1 MAISPRKLAANQKNA
16 QWSTGPRTP
25 EGKARVRHNAL
36 KHGLLAKE
44 VIVPVGDE
52 QEKRA
57 EFDLFLDDL
66 WQHYAPVGPIEAMLV
81 DRIAVAYWRLRRA
94 TRAEV
99 GELRLE
105 FDKAAG
111 SGAVVLFSGIVERL
125 QKQFEEADPNFDL
138 ATWLRTDDNAATLGW
153 DVKSALA
160 ARGESGRKII
170 ATGERE
176 RTLRPMAMGKRKSEQ
191 APLWIPTTEL
201 PVSPGHPFYV
211 RLNTILDAAGFD
223 RFVEEQCRAFYAPV
237 MGRPSLAPG
246 RYFRLLLIGYF
257 EGLDSERGI
266 AWRAADSLAVRTFL
280 GLGLEDG
287 APDHSTISRTR
298 RLIDVETHRAVFTWV
313 QERLVEAG
321 LLKGQT
327 IAIDATTLEANAAM
341 RSIVRRDT
349 GESYQRFLTRLAAAS
364 GIKTPT
370 RAALARLDRRRKK
383 RTSNAEWV
391 NPSDPD
397 AKVAKMKDGRT
408 HLAHKAEH
416 AVDLETG
423 ALVAVTLH
431 GADVG
436 DTTSLLATALAAGEQ
451 LEAAQATVPR
461 DLVGDKGYHSN
472 ETLLALAAIGVRA
485 YLAEPDRGR
494 RCWMKAPEAQGPV
507 YGNRRRVSGRRGKRL
522 MRRRGEYVERT
533 FAHLYDT
540 GGLRR
545 TYLRGHQNILKRLIV
560 HAGAFNLGLLMR
572 HAIGRGTP
580 RGLQGGGR
588 PCFVLWLTVYTQLAQ
603 LGTTL
608 ASCAGGPRSLSR
620 DGTSFFAHAITC

>member
-1 MAISPRKLAANQKNA
+1 
-16 QWSTGPRTP
+16 
-25 EGKARVRHNAL
+25 
-36 KHGLLAKE
+36 
-44 VIVPVGDE
+44 
-52 QEKRA
+52 
-57 EFDLFLDDL
+57 
-66 WQHYAPVGPIEAMLV
+66 
-81 DRIAVAYWRLRRA
+81 
-94 TRAEV
+94 
-99 GELRLE
+99 
-105 FDKAAG
+105 
-111 SGAVVLFSGIVERL
+111 
-125 QKQFEEADPNFDL
+125 
-138 ATWLRTDDNAATLGW
+138 
-153 DVKSALA
+153 
-160 ARGESGRKII
+160 
-170 ATGERE
+170 
-176 RTLRPMAMGKRKSEQ
+176 MAMGKRKSEQ

-211 RLNTILDAAGFD
+211 RLNGILDAAGFD
-223 RFVEEQCRAFYAPV
+223 RFVEEQCRPFYAPV

-246 RYFRLLLIGYF
+246 RYFRLLLVGYF
-257 EGLDSERGI
+257 EGLDAERGI
-266 AWRAADSLAVRTFL
+266 AWRAADSLAVRNFL

-313 QERLVEAG
+313 QERLVEVG
-321 LLKGQT
+321 LLKGKT

-349 GESYQRFLTRLAAAS
+349 GESYQQFLTRLATAS

-370 RAALARLDRRRKK
+370 REALARLDRRRKK

-397 AKVAKMKDGRT
+397 AKVTKMKDGRT

-436 DTTSLLATALAAGEQ
+436 DTTSLLATALAAAEQ
-451 LEAAQATVPR
+451 LEATQATAPR
-461 DLVGDKGYHSN
+461 DLVADKGYHSN
-472 ETLLALAAIGVRA
+472 ETLLALEAIGVRS

-494 RCWMKAPEAQGPV
+494 RCWTKAPEAQEPV

-533 FAHLYDT
+533 FAHVYDT
-540 GGLRR
+540 GSFRR
-545 TYLRGHQNILKRLIV
+545 THLRGHQNILKRLIV

-580 RGLQGGGR
+580 RGLQGRRR
-588 PCFVLWLTVYTQLAQ
+588 PCFVRWLTVSTLLAE
-603 LGTTL
+603 LGTAL
-608 ASCAGGPRSLSR
+608 ARCVGVPWSLSG
-620 DGTSFFAHAITC
+620 DGISSFALAGTCSQR

>member
-1 MAISPRKLAANQKNA
+1 M
-16 QWSTGPRTP
+16 G
-25 EGKARVRHNAL
+25 
-36 KHGLLAKE
+36 
-44 VIVPVGDE
+44 
-52 QEKRA
+52 
-57 EFDLFLDDL
+57 
-66 WQHYAPVGPIEAMLV
+66 
-81 DRIAVAYWRLRRA
+81 
-94 TRAEV
+94 
-99 GELRLE
+99 
-105 FDKAAG
+105 
-111 SGAVVLFSGIVERL
+111 
-125 QKQFEEADPNFDL
+125 
-138 ATWLRTDDNAATLGW
+138 
-153 DVKSALA
+153 
-160 ARGESGRKII
+160 
-170 ATGERE
+170 
-176 RTLRPMAMGKRKSEQ
+176 MGKR
-191 APLWIPTTEL
+191 ARHRDAAMWVPTSEL
-201 PVSPGHPFYV
+201 PIAPSHPFYR
-211 RLNTILDAAGFD
+211 RLNRLLREHDFD
-223 RFVEEQCRAFYAPV
+223 PFVEGRCAKFYAPR

-246 RYFRLLLIGYF
+246 VYFRLLLIGYF

-266 AWRAADSLAVRTFL
+266 AWRATDSLALREFL

-436 DTTSLLATALAAGEQ
+436 D
-451 LEAAQATVPR
+451 
-461 DLVGDKGYHSN
+461 N
-472 ETLLALAAIGVRA
+472 
-485 YLAEPDRGR
+485 
-494 RCWMKAPEAQGPV
+494 
-507 YGNRRRVSGRRGKRL
+507 
-522 MRRRGEYVERT
+522 
-533 FAHLYDT
+533 
-540 GGLRR
+540 
-545 TYLRGHQNILKRLIV
+545 
-560 HAGAFNLGLLMR
+560 
-572 HAIGRGTP
+572 
-580 RGLQGGGR
+580 
-588 PCFVLWLTVYTQLAQ
+588 
-603 LGTTL
+603 
-608 ASCAGGPRSLSR
+608 
-620 DGTSFFAHAITC
+620 